1 MSPLK
6 SISCFRDQSLS
17 WDPWLKGSVPY
28 LKFITWGISPYT
40 EIYLLR
46 VLSGDLLQIFKY
58 KQLLNF
64 NKVKLID
71 MYNP

>member
-1 MSPLK
+1 MAQGISP
-6 SISCFRDQSLS
+6 F
-17 WDPWLKGSVPY
+17 Y

-46 VLSGDLLQIFKY
+46 VLCGDLLQIFKY

>member
-1 MSPLK
+1 MPKKNGDWSSNQNIWK
-6 SISCFRDQSLS
+6 E
-17 WDPWLKGSVPY
+17 GSVPY